1 MKIILSAHFDINK
14 PVKYIK
20 IDSQKMTGLIDN
32 FAGVFAAYQASR
44 NTGVDLYLTN
54 FEEINLGG
62 AIALAKDLKDEK
74 LLVIVVDTCTDAN
87 DKSAYIG
94 NVYNFDVGLLKKKFS
109 QDVYFKDG
117 LYEPTEDE
125 TAIYGEDC
133 HFPTFFFGIPISGD
147 YHDLDNKI
155 PLETIDKSAKVLT
168 DVINFLQESR
178 D

>member
-1 MKIILSAHFDINK
+1 MKIILSAHFDLNK

-32 FAGVFAAYQASR
+32 FAGVFTAYQASR

-74 LLVIVVDTCTDAN
+74 LLVIVVDTCTDVG
-87 DKSAYIG
+87 DKDAYLG
-94 NVYNFDVGLLKKKFS
+94 NVYNFDVSPLKKKFS
-109 QDVYFKDG
+109 KYINFKD
-117 LYEPTEDE
+117 EFVDPTEDE
-125 TAIYGEDC
+125 TAIYGWDY
-133 HFPTFFFGIPISGD
+133 HFPTFYFGIPISGN
-147 YHDLDNKI
+147 YHDVDNKI
-155 PLETIDKSAKVLT
+155 SLEMIDKSARILT
-168 DVINFLQESR
+168 DVINFLQEFK